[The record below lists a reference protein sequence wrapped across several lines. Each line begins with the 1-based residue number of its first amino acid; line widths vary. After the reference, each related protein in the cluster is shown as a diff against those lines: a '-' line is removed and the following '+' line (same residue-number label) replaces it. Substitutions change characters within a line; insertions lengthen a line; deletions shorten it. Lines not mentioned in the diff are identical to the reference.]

1 MSRGLCIPGA
11 RLPHAGGVAGT
22 TASTFVPPN
31 VGVSWVV
38 WMSLRAACYAPL
50 PVVPPPYIFCVGY
63 WLEMIENIDAVV
75 IYTSFRKDMIELESF
90 WDGAN

>member
-1 MSRGLCIPGA
+1 
-11 RLPHAGGVAGT
+11 
-22 TASTFVPPN
+22 
-31 VGVSWVV
+31 
-38 WMSLRAACYAPL
+38 MSLRAACYAPL